1 MKFLGI
7 SYEPS
12 LRRSGGTTVSRVC
25 SALAL
30 LLALLV
36 LLYLC
41 AVSLTETVDMNTNN
55 PAWENV
61 ETRTDSFLCNV
72 LSFAVL
78 TALTVGWLLLCDRAP
93 AWLVTLLT
101 LTAVTAFGVCFVLSS
116 QSAPTHDSYL
126 VSNAAY
132 LASENDPSGLSG
144 EYFRR
149 FPFQLGYVLWSE
161 GWIRLFGT
169 GNNYLSIE
177 ILNVVC
183 LSVAYFAILRSVR
196 LLFGDGRAFRA
207 CAFLMLL
214 CLQPIL
220 FCTFTYGN
228 LPSLMFSAL
237 AIWQVLSMNGERT
250 DLLHGIEAAL
260 LIGLAVAIKKNSL
273 IVAVA
278 LVIVMLIRAIR
289 RKNATETAAALVC
302 VLLCAV
308 SVWGLP
314 LAAQA
319 HYERRFNLKFGKGI
333 PMSSWAAMGLNEA
346 YIAPGWYE
354 SRYTVVNFSECNGD
368 HDEAHRRSMEVVRER
383 IGFFSKNPDY
393 ATEFFTAKVR
403 SQWNEPSFQSLWTNQ
418 VRGQY
423 AEKGA
428 LASWFCSSHEA
439 QVKAFMN
446 ATLQFVYVFA
456 AIGAFL
462 LLRRRRIEDALFP
475 ACFLGGFL
483 YHLVFEAKSQYI
495 IPYLVLLLPLAA
507 YGIAGVFVR
516 RR

>member
-1 MKFLGI
+1 M
-7 SYEPS
+7 
-12 LRRSGGTTVSRVC
+12 
-25 SALAL
+25 
-30 LLALLV
+30 
-36 LLYLC
+36 
-41 AVSLTETVDMNTNN
+41 TETVDMNTNN

-61 ETRTDSFLCNV
+61 ETHTDSFLDNV

-78 TALTVGWLLLCDRAP
+78 AVLTVGWLLLCDRAP
-93 AWLVTLLT
+93 AWLVTLVT
-101 LTAVTAFGVCFVLSS
+101 VAAVTVFGVCFVLSS

-132 LASENDPSGLSG
+132 LASKNDPSGLSG
-144 EYFRR
+144 EYFLR

-183 LSVAYFAILRSVR
+183 LAVAYFAILRSVR
-196 LLFGDGRAFRA
+196 LLFGDGRALRA
-207 CAFLMLL
+207 CALLMLL
-214 CLQPIL
+214 CVQPIL

-228 LPSLMFSAL
+228 IPSLMFSAL
-237 AIWQVLSMNGERT
+237 AIWQVLSMNGKRT
-250 DLLHGIEAAL
+250 DLLHGVEAVL

-278 LVIVMLIRAIR
+278 LMIVWIVRAIR
-289 RKNATETAAALVC
+289 HKNATETVSSLVC

-319 HYERRFNLKFGKGI
+319 HYEKRFDLKFGKGI

-354 SRYTVVNFSECNGD
+354 SKYTVVNFRECEND

-383 IGFFSKNPDY
+383 IRVFGKDRDY
-393 ATEFFTAKVR
+393 ATDFFTAKVR

-423 AEKGA
+423 GEKGA
-428 LASWFCSSHEA
+428 LASWFCITHEA

-446 ATLQFVYVFA
+446 ASLQFVYVFA
-456 AIGAFL
+456 AIGLFA

-475 ACFLGGFL
+475 TCFLGGFL

-507 YGIAGVFVR
+507 YGISVCYERGLKR
-516 RR
+516 